1 MDAVSIK
8 IRVSHD
14 NPKNEDCMKLTM
26 LLKYLNKFAI
36 SESLVPSDKA
46 FLKKIEMYQLRQV
59 NGKI

>member
-8 IRVSHD
+8 IRVSQD

-36 SESLVPSDKA
+36 SESLVPRD
-46 FLKKIEMYQLRQV
+46 
-59 NGKI
+59 